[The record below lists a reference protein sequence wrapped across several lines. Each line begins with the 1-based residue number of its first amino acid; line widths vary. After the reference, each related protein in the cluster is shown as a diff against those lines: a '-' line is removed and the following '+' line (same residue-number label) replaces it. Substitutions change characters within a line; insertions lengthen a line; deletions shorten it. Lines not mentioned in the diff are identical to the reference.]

1 MKVAILAGGKGT
13 RLSEL
18 TKEVP
23 KPMVKIGTKPI
34 LIHIMSLYLKYNFKE
49 FIILAGYKSNIIK
62 KFFKN
67 FKKNNTP
74 FNYKI
79 NNKNCRITIIE
90 SGKNSMTGGRLKFL
104 KKLLQKDE
112 EFMFTYGDGISNVNI
127 KKLLKFHKKNK
138 KMVTVTAVRPP
149 ARFGEIIIKNN
160 LVDSFKEKPQVTQ
173 AWINGG
179 FFVAKKK
186 FLNLIKNKKTILEK
200 KPLEKASKRKQLAV
214 FKHYNFWKCMDTLRD
229 KEVLQD
235 IYKKNRFN
243 F

>member
-49 FIILAGYKSNIIK
+49 FFILAGYKSNIIK

-67 FKKNNTP
+67 YKKNNTP
-74 FNYKI
+74 FSYKI
-79 NNKNCRITIIE
+79 NNKYCKITIIE
-90 SGKNSMTGGRLKFL
+90 SGKNSMTGGRLKFF
-104 KKLLQKDE
+104 KKFLQKDE

-127 KKLLKFHKKNK
+127 KELFRFHKKYK
-138 KMVTVTAVRPP
+138 KMITVTAVRPP
-149 ARFGEIIIKNN
+149 ARFGEIIIKNS
-160 LVDSFKEKPQVTQ
+160 LVHSFKEKPQVTQ

-179 FFVAKKK
+179 FFVAKKN

-214 FKHYNFWKCMDTLRD
+214 FKHHNFWKCMDTLRD
-229 KEVLQD
+229 KEVLQN